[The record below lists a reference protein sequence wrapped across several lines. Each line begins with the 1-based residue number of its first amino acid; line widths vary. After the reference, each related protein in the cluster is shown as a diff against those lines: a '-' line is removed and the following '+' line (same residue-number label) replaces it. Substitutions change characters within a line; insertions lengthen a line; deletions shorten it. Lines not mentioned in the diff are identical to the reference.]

1 MKNIDEKE
9 LHELFNK
16 MRKDEQNSY
25 EELYKKYYKLVY
37 NIAFSILKNK
47 ENSEDISQNVFIKI
61 GNLKKEKLPNSYEA
75 SWLYTVTKNECI
87 SFIRKNREV
96 LTIDEN
102 LKENQKEDEIEKII
116 QNDSYEKL
124 VENLEQIEKQIIFLK
139 VEARYSFKEIA
150 RLLKMP
156 IGTVQWKY
164 YKSLH
169 ALKLLIENLSM
180 FVIGVITCLFNNSR
194 LKTSKVEQ
202 GENKIED
209 NKEQR
214 NSEEDNRK
222 QDNMQ
227 NENDN
232 KNSINQESRAEDTST
247 ENSNMIENIVQNE
260 LIENT
265 VQEEQ
270 KIESSNITVDR
281 TIFTNAIIYGLTSVF
296 LCFSIFF
303 TIIVVKNQQNKRKQ
317 ASKK

>member
-9 LHELFNK
+9 LHEIFDK
-16 MRKDEQNSY
+16 MRKEDKKSY

-47 ENSEDISQNVFIKI
+47 ENAEDISQNVFIKI

-87 SFIRKNREV
+87 SLFRKTKET
-96 LTIDEN
+96 LTIEDIKNEN
-102 LKENQKEDEIEKII
+102 LEDEIEGII
-116 QNDSYEKL
+116 QKNSYEKL
-124 VENLEQIEKQIIFLK
+124 MENLEKIEKQIIFLK
-139 VEARYSFKEIA
+139 VEEGYSFKEIA

-169 ALKLLIENLSM
+169 ALKLLIANLSM
-180 FVIGVITCLFNNSR
+180 FVIGVVTCLFNNSR
-194 LKTSKVEQ
+194 LKESKVEQ
-202 GENKIED
+202 DENKTED
-209 NKEQR
+209 NKEQG
-214 NSEEDNRK
+214 STIEDNQK
-222 QDNMQ
+222 QDSVQ
-227 NENDN
+227 NQKDN
-232 KNSINQESRAEDTST
+232 KNTIKHENIAEDISN
-247 ENSNMIENIVQNE
+247 ENSNTIENIVQNE
-260 LIENT
+260 LIENIIR
-265 VQEEQ
+265 EET
-270 KIESSNITVDR
+270 KIESCNITVDR
-281 TIFTNAIIYGLTSVF
+281 TMFKNAILYGLTNVF

>member
-9 LHELFNK
+9 LHEIFDK
-16 MRKDEQNSY
+16 MRKEDKKSY

-47 ENSEDISQNVFIKI
+47 ENAEDISQNVFIKI

-87 SFIRKNREV
+87 SLFRKTKET
-96 LTIDEN
+96 LTIEDIKNEN
-102 LKENQKEDEIEKII
+102 LEDEIEGII
-116 QNDSYEKL
+116 QKNSYEKL
-124 VENLEQIEKQIIFLK
+124 MENLEKIEKQIIFLK
-139 VEARYSFKEIA
+139 VEAGYSFKEIA

-169 ALKLLIENLSM
+169 ALKLLIANLSM
-180 FVIGVITCLFNNSR
+180 FVIGVVTCLFNNSR
-194 LKTSKVEQ
+194 LKESKVEQ
-202 GENKIED
+202 DENKTED
-209 NKEQR
+209 NKEQG
-214 NSEEDNRK
+214 STIEDNQK
-222 QDNMQ
+222 QDSVQ
-227 NENDN
+227 NQKDN
-232 KNSINQESRAEDTST
+232 KNTVKHENIAEDISN
-247 ENSNMIENIVQNE
+247 ENSNTIENIVQNE
-260 LIENT
+260 LIENIIR
-265 VQEEQ
+265 EET
-270 KIESSNITVDR
+270 KIESCNITVDR
-281 TIFTNAIIYGLTSVF
+281 TMFKNAILYGLTNVF

>member
-9 LHELFNK
+9 LHEIFDK
-16 MRKDEQNSY
+16 MRKEDKKSY

-47 ENSEDISQNVFIKI
+47 ENAEDISQNVFIKI

-87 SFIRKNREV
+87 SLFRKTKET
-96 LTIDEN
+96 LTIEDIKNEN
-102 LKENQKEDEIEKII
+102 LEDEIEGII
-116 QNDSYEKL
+116 QKNSYEKL
-124 VENLEQIEKQIIFLK
+124 MENLEKIEKQIIFLK
-139 VEARYSFKEIA
+139 VEAGYSFKEIA

-169 ALKLLIENLSM
+169 ALKLLIANLSM
-180 FVIGVITCLFNNSR
+180 FVIGVVTCLFNNSR
-194 LKTSKVEQ
+194 LKESKVEQ
-202 GENKIED
+202 DENKTED
-209 NKEQR
+209 NKEQG
-214 NSEEDNRK
+214 STIEDNQK
-222 QDNMQ
+222 QDSVQ
-227 NENDN
+227 NQKDN
-232 KNSINQESRAEDTST
+232 KNTIKHENIAEDISN
-247 ENSNMIENIVQNE
+247 ENSNTIENIVQNE
-260 LIENT
+260 LIENIIR
-265 VQEEQ
+265 EET
-270 KIESSNITVDR
+270 KIESCNITVDR

>member
-9 LHELFNK
+9 LHEIFDK
-16 MRKDEQNSY
+16 MRKEDKKSY

-47 ENSEDISQNVFIKI
+47 ENAEDISQNVFIKI

-87 SFIRKNREV
+87 SLFRKTKET
-96 LTIDEN
+96 LTIEDIKNEN
-102 LKENQKEDEIEKII
+102 LEDEIEGLI
-116 QNDSYEKL
+116 QKNSYEKMM
-124 VENLEQIEKQIIFLK
+124 ENLEKIEKQIIFLK
-139 VEARYSFKEIA
+139 VEAGYSFKEIA

-169 ALKLLIENLSM
+169 ALKLLIANLSM
-180 FVIGVITCLFNNSR
+180 FVIGVVTCLFNNSR
-194 LKTSKVEQ
+194 LKESKVEQ
-202 GENKIED
+202 DENKTED
-209 NKEQR
+209 NKEQG
-214 NSEEDNRK
+214 STIEDNQK
-222 QDNMQ
+222 QDSVQ
-227 NENDN
+227 NQKDN
-232 KNSINQESRAEDTST
+232 KNTIKHENIAEDISN
-247 ENSNMIENIVQNE
+247 ENSNTIENIVQNE
-260 LIENT
+260 LIENIIR
-265 VQEEQ
+265 EET
-270 KIESSNITVDR
+270 KIESCNITVDR
-281 TIFTNAIIYGLTSVF
+281 TMFKNAILYGLTNVF

>member
-9 LHELFNK
+9 LHEIFDK
-16 MRKDEQNSY
+16 MRKDDKKSY
-25 EELYKKYYKLVY
+25 EELYKKYYKLVN

-47 ENSEDISQNVFIKI
+47 ENAEDISQNVFIKI

-87 SFIRKNREV
+87 SLFRKTKET
-96 LTIDEN
+96 LTIEDIKNEN
-102 LKENQKEDEIEKII
+102 LEDEIEGII
-116 QNDSYEKL
+116 QKNSYEKL
-124 VENLEQIEKQIIFLK
+124 MENLEKIEKQIIFLK
-139 VEARYSFKEIA
+139 VEAGYSFKEIA

-180 FVIGVITCLFNNSR
+180 FVIGVVTCLFNNSR
-194 LKTSKVEQ
+194 LKESKVEQ
-202 GENKIED
+202 DENKTED
-209 NKEQR
+209 NKEQG
-214 NSEEDNRK
+214 STIEDNQK
-222 QDNMQ
+222 QDSVQ
-227 NENDN
+227 NQKDN
-232 KNSINQESRAEDTST
+232 KNTIKHENIVEDISN
-247 ENSNMIENIVQNE
+247 ENSNTIENIVQNE
-260 LIENT
+260 LIENI
-265 VQEEQ
+265 VQEET

-281 TIFTNAIIYGLTSVF
+281 TMFTNAILYGLTNVF

>member
-9 LHELFNK
+9 LHEIFDK
-16 MRKDEQNSY
+16 MRKDDKKSY

-47 ENSEDISQNVFIKI
+47 ENAEDISQNVFIKI

-87 SFIRKNREV
+87 SLFRKTKET
-96 LTIDEN
+96 LTIEDIKNEN
-102 LKENQKEDEIEKII
+102 LEDEIEGII
-116 QNDSYEKL
+116 QKNSYEKL
-124 VENLEQIEKQIIFLK
+124 IENLEKIEKQIIFLK
-139 VEARYSFKEIA
+139 VEAGYSFKEIA

-169 ALKLLIENLSM
+169 ALKLLIANLSM
-180 FVIGVITCLFNNSR
+180 FVIGVVTCLFNKSR
-194 LKTSKVEQ
+194 IKESKVEQ
-202 GENKIED
+202 DENRTED
-209 NKEQR
+209 NNEQG
-214 NSEEDNRK
+214 STTEDNQK
-222 QDNMQ
+222 QDSVQ
-227 NENDN
+227 NQKDN
-232 KNSINQESRAEDTST
+232 KNTIKHENIVEDISN
-247 ENSNMIENIVQNE
+247 ENSNTIENIVQNE
-260 LIENT
+260 LIENI
-265 VQEEQ
+265 VQEET

-281 TIFTNAIIYGLTSVF
+281 TMFTNAILYGLTNVF

>member
-9 LHELFNK
+9 LHEIFDK
-16 MRKDEQNSY
+16 MRKDDKKSY

-47 ENSEDISQNVFIKI
+47 ENAEDISQNVFIKI

-87 SFIRKNREV
+87 SLFRKTKET
-96 LTIDEN
+96 LTIEDIKNEN
-102 LKENQKEDEIEKII
+102 LEDEIEGII
-116 QNDSYEKL
+116 QKNSYEKL
-124 VENLEQIEKQIIFLK
+124 MENLEKIEKQIIFLK
-139 VEARYSFKEIA
+139 VEAGYSFKEIA

-169 ALKLLIENLSM
+169 ALKLLIANLSM
-180 FVIGVITCLFNNSR
+180 FVIGVVTCLVNNSR
-194 LKTSKVEQ
+194 LKESKVEQ
-202 GENKIED
+202 DENKTED
-209 NKEQR
+209 NKEQG
-214 NSEEDNRK
+214 STIEDNQK
-222 QDNMQ
+222 QDSVQ
-227 NENDN
+227 NQKDN
-232 KNSINQESRAEDTST
+232 KNTIKHENIAEDISN
-247 ENSNMIENIVQNE
+247 ENSNTIKNIVQNE
-260 LIENT
+260 LIENIIR
-265 VQEEQ
+265 EET
-270 KIESSNITVDR
+270 KIESCNITVDR
-281 TIFTNAIIYGLTSVF
+281 TMFKNAILYGLTNVF

>member
-9 LHELFNK
+9 LHEIFDK
-16 MRKDEQNSY
+16 MRKEDKKSY

-47 ENSEDISQNVFIKI
+47 ENAEDISQNVFIKI

-87 SFIRKNREV
+87 SLFRKTKET
-96 LTIDEN
+96 LTIEDIKNEN
-102 LKENQKEDEIEKII
+102 LEDEIEGII
-116 QNDSYEKL
+116 QKNSYEKL
-124 VENLEQIEKQIIFLK
+124 MENLEKIEKQIIFLK
-139 VEARYSFKEIA
+139 VEAGYSFKEIA

-169 ALKLLIENLSM
+169 ALKLLIANLSM
-180 FVIGVITCLFNNSR
+180 FVIGVVTCLFNNSR
-194 LKTSKVEQ
+194 LKESKVEQ
-202 GENKIED
+202 DENKTED
-209 NKEQR
+209 NKEQG
-214 NSEEDNRK
+214 STIEDNQK
-222 QDNMQ
+222 QDSVQ
-227 NENDN
+227 NQKDN

-303 TIIVVKNQQNKRKQ
+303 TIIFVKKQQNKRKQ

>member
-9 LHELFNK
+9 LHEIFDK
-16 MRKDEQNSY
+16 MRKEDKKSY

-47 ENSEDISQNVFIKI
+47 ENAEDISQNVFIKI

-87 SFIRKNREV
+87 SLFRKTKET
-96 LTIDEN
+96 LTIEDIKNEN
-102 LKENQKEDEIEKII
+102 LEDEIEGII
-116 QNDSYEKL
+116 QKNSYEKL
-124 VENLEQIEKQIIFLK
+124 MENLEKIEKQIIFLK
-139 VEARYSFKEIA
+139 VEAGYSFKEIA

-169 ALKLLIENLSM
+169 ALKLLIANLSM
-180 FVIGVITCLFNNSR
+180 FVIGVVTCLFNNSR
-194 LKTSKVEQ
+194 LKELKVEQ
-202 GENKIED
+202 DENKTED
-209 NKEQR
+209 NKEQG
-214 NSEEDNRK
+214 STIEDNQK
-222 QDNMQ
+222 QDSVQ
-227 NENDN
+227 NQKDN
-232 KNSINQESRAEDTST
+232 KNTIKHENIAEDISN
-247 ENSNMIENIVQNE
+247 ENSNTIENIVQNE
-260 LIENT
+260 LIENIIR
-265 VQEEQ
+265 EET
-270 KIESSNITVDR
+270 KIESCNITVDR
-281 TIFTNAIIYGLTSVF
+281 TMFKNAILYGLTNVF

>member
-9 LHELFNK
+9 LHEIFDK
-16 MRKDEQNSY
+16 MRKEDKKSY

-47 ENSEDISQNVFIKI
+47 ENAEDISQNVFIKI

-87 SFIRKNREV
+87 SLFRKTKET
-96 LTIDEN
+96 LTIEDIKNEN
-102 LKENQKEDEIEKII
+102 LEDEIEGII
-116 QNDSYEKL
+116 QKNSYEKL
-124 VENLEQIEKQIIFLK
+124 MENLEKIEKQIIFLK
-139 VEARYSFKEIA
+139 VEAGYSFKEIA

-169 ALKLLIENLSM
+169 ALKLLIANLSM
-180 FVIGVITCLFNNSR
+180 FVIGVVTCLFNNSR
-194 LKTSKVEQ
+194 LKESKVEQ
-202 GENKIED
+202 DENKIED
-209 NKEQR
+209 NKEQG
-214 NSEEDNRK
+214 STIEDNQK
-222 QDNMQ
+222 QDSVQ
-227 NENDN
+227 NQKDN
-232 KNSINQESRAEDTST
+232 KNTIKHENIAEDISN
-247 ENSNMIENIVQNE
+247 ENSNTIENIVQNE
-260 LIENT
+260 LIENIIR
-265 VQEEQ
+265 EET
-270 KIESSNITVDR
+270 KIESCNITVDR
-281 TIFTNAIIYGLTSVF
+281 TMFKNAILYGLTNVF

>member
-9 LHELFNK
+9 LHEIFDK
-16 MRKDEQNSY
+16 MRKEDKKSY

-47 ENSEDISQNVFIKI
+47 ENAEDISQNVFIKI

-87 SFIRKNREV
+87 SLFRKTKET
-96 LTIDEN
+96 LTIEDIKNEN
-102 LKENQKEDEIEKII
+102 LEDEIEGII
-116 QNDSYEKL
+116 QKNSYEKMM
-124 VENLEQIEKQIIFLK
+124 ENLEKIEKQIIFLK
-139 VEARYSFKEIA
+139 VEAGYSFKEIA

-169 ALKLLIENLSM
+169 ALKLLIANLSM
-180 FVIGVITCLFNNSR
+180 FVIGVVTCLFNNSR
-194 LKTSKVEQ
+194 LKESKVEQ
-202 GENKIED
+202 DENKTED
-209 NKEQR
+209 NKEQG
-214 NSEEDNRK
+214 STIEDNQK
-222 QDNMQ
+222 QDSVQ
-227 NENDN
+227 NQKDN
-232 KNSINQESRAEDTST
+232 KNTIKHENIAEDISN
-247 ENSNMIENIVQNE
+247 ENSNTIENIVQNE
-260 LIENT
+260 LIENII
-265 VQEEQ
+265 QEET
-270 KIESSNITVDR
+270 KIESCNITVDR
-281 TIFTNAIIYGLTSVF
+281 TMFKNAILYGLTNVF

>member
-9 LHELFNK
+9 LHEIFDK
-16 MRKDEQNSY
+16 MRKEDKKSY

-47 ENSEDISQNVFIKI
+47 ENAEDISQNVFIKI

-87 SFIRKNREV
+87 SLFRKTKET
-96 LTIDEN
+96 LTIEDIKNEN
-102 LKENQKEDEIEKII
+102 LEEEIEGII
-116 QNDSYEKL
+116 QKNSYEKL
-124 VENLEQIEKQIIFLK
+124 MENLEKIEKQIIFLK
-139 VEARYSFKEIA
+139 VEAGYSFKEIA

-169 ALKLLIENLSM
+169 ALKLLIANLSM
-180 FVIGVITCLFNNSR
+180 FVIGVVTCLFNNSR
-194 LKTSKVEQ
+194 LKESKVEQ
-202 GENKIED
+202 DENKTED
-209 NKEQR
+209 NKEQG
-214 NSEEDNRK
+214 STIEDNQK
-222 QDNMQ
+222 QDSVQ
-227 NENDN
+227 NQKDN
-232 KNSINQESRAEDTST
+232 KNTIKHENIAEDISN
-247 ENSNMIENIVQNE
+247 ENSNTIENIVQNE
-260 LIENT
+260 LIENIIR
-265 VQEEQ
+265 EET
-270 KIESSNITVDR
+270 KIESCNITVDR
-281 TIFTNAIIYGLTSVF
+281 TMFKNAILYGLTNVF

>member
-9 LHELFNK
+9 LHEIFDK
-16 MRKDEQNSY
+16 MRKEDKKSY

-47 ENSEDISQNVFIKI
+47 ENAEDISQNVFIKI

-87 SFIRKNREV
+87 SLFRKTKET
-96 LTIDEN
+96 LTIEDIKNEN
-102 LKENQKEDEIEKII
+102 LEDEIEGLI
-116 QNDSYEKL
+116 QKNSYEKMM
-124 VENLEQIEKQIIFLK
+124 ENLEKIEKQIIFLK
-139 VEARYSFKEIA
+139 VEAGYSFKEIA

-169 ALKLLIENLSM
+169 ALKLLIANLSM
-180 FVIGVITCLFNNSR
+180 FVIGVVTCLFNNSR
-194 LKTSKVEQ
+194 LKESKVEQ
-202 GENKIED
+202 DENKTED
-209 NKEQR
+209 NKEKG
-214 NSEEDNRK
+214 STIEDNQK
-222 QDNMQ
+222 QDSVQ
-227 NENDN
+227 NQKDN
-232 KNSINQESRAEDTST
+232 KNTIKHENIAEDISN
-247 ENSNMIENIVQNE
+247 ENSNTIENIVQNK
-260 LIENT
+260 LIEDIIR
-265 VQEEQ
+265 EET
-270 KIESSNITVDR
+270 KIESCNITVDR
-281 TIFTNAIIYGLTSVF
+281 TMFKNAILYGLTNVF

>member
-9 LHELFNK
+9 LHEIFDK
-16 MRKDEQNSY
+16 MRKEDKKSY

-47 ENSEDISQNVFIKI
+47 ENAEDISQNVFIKI

-87 SFIRKNREV
+87 SLFRKTKET
-96 LTIDEN
+96 LTIEDIKNEN
-102 LKENQKEDEIEKII
+102 LEDEIEGII
-116 QNDSYEKL
+116 QKNSYEKL
-124 VENLEQIEKQIIFLK
+124 MENLEKIEKQIIFLK
-139 VEARYSFKEIA
+139 VEAGYSFKEIA

-169 ALKLLIENLSM
+169 ALKLLIANLSM
-180 FVIGVITCLFNNSR
+180 FVIGVVTCLFNNSR
-194 LKTSKVEQ
+194 LKESKVEQ
-202 GENKIED
+202 DENNTED
-209 NKEQR
+209 NKEQG
-214 NSEEDNRK
+214 STIEDNQK
-222 QDNMQ
+222 QDSVQ
-227 NENDN
+227 NQKDN
-232 KNSINQESRAEDTST
+232 KNTIKHENIAEDISN
-247 ENSNMIENIVQNE
+247 ENSNTIENIVQNE
-260 LIENT
+260 LIENI
-265 VQEEQ
+265 VQKEP
-270 KIESSNITVDR
+270 KIESSNITIDR
-281 TIFTNAIIYGLTSVF
+281 TMFTNAILYGLTNVF

>member
-9 LHELFNK
+9 LHEIFDK
-16 MRKDEQNSY
+16 MRKEDKKSY

-47 ENSEDISQNVFIKI
+47 ENAEDISQNVFIKI

-87 SFIRKNREV
+87 SLFRKTKET
-96 LTIDEN
+96 LTIEDIKNEN
-102 LKENQKEDEIEKII
+102 LEDEIEGII
-116 QNDSYEKL
+116 QKNSYEKMM
-124 VENLEQIEKQIIFLK
+124 ENLEKIEKQIIFLK
-139 VEARYSFKEIA
+139 VEAGYSFKEIA

-169 ALKLLIENLSM
+169 ALKLLIANLSM
-180 FVIGVITCLFNNSR
+180 FVIGVVTCLFNNSR
-194 LKTSKVEQ
+194 LKESKVKQ
-202 GENKIED
+202 DENKTED
-209 NKEQR
+209 NKEQG
-214 NSEEDNRK
+214 STIEDNQK
-222 QDNMQ
+222 QDSVQ
-227 NENDN
+227 NQKDN
-232 KNSINQESRAEDTST
+232 KNTIKHENIAEDISN
-247 ENSNMIENIVQNE
+247 ENSNTIENIVQNE
-260 LIENT
+260 LIENIIR
-265 VQEEQ
+265 EET
-270 KIESSNITVDR
+270 KIESCNITVDR
-281 TIFTNAIIYGLTSVF
+281 TMFKNAILYGLTNVF

>member
-9 LHELFNK
+9 LHEIFDK
-16 MRKDEQNSY
+16 MRKEDKKSY

-47 ENSEDISQNVFIKI
+47 ENAEDISQNVFIKI

-87 SFIRKNREV
+87 SLFRKTKET
-96 LTIDEN
+96 LTIEDIKNEN
-102 LKENQKEDEIEKII
+102 LEDEIEGII
-116 QNDSYEKL
+116 QKNSYEKMM
-124 VENLEQIEKQIIFLK
+124 ENLEKIEKQIIFLK
-139 VEARYSFKEIA
+139 VEAGYSFKEIA

-169 ALKLLIENLSM
+169 ALKLLIANLSM
-180 FVIGVITCLFNNSR
+180 FVIGVVTCLFNNSR
-194 LKTSKVEQ
+194 LKESKVEQ
-202 GENKIED
+202 DENKTED
-209 NKEQR
+209 NKEQG
-214 NSEEDNRK
+214 STIEDNQK
-222 QDNMQ
+222 QDSVQ
-227 NENDN
+227 NQKDN
-232 KNSINQESRAEDTST
+232 KNTIKHENIAEDISN
-247 ENSNMIENIVQNE
+247 ENSNTIENIVQNE
-260 LIENT
+260 LIENIIR
-265 VQEEQ
+265 EET
-270 KIESSNITVDR
+270 KIESCNITVDR
-281 TIFTNAIIYGLTSVF
+281 TMFKNAILYGLTNVF

>member
-9 LHELFNK
+9 LHEIFDK
-16 MRKDEQNSY
+16 MRKEDKKSY

-47 ENSEDISQNVFIKI
+47 ENAEDISQNVFIKI

-87 SFIRKNREV
+87 SLFRKTKET
-96 LTIDEN
+96 LTIEDIKNEN
-102 LKENQKEDEIEKII
+102 LEDEIEGII
-116 QNDSYEKL
+116 QKNSYEKL
-124 VENLEQIEKQIIFLK
+124 MENLEKIEKQIIFLK
-139 VEARYSFKEIA
+139 VEAGYSFKEIA

-169 ALKLLIENLSM
+169 ALKLLIANLSM
-180 FVIGVITCLFNNSR
+180 FVIGVVTCLFNNSR
-194 LKTSKVEQ
+194 LKESKVEQ
-202 GENKIED
+202 DENKTED
-209 NKEQR
+209 NKEQG
-214 NSEEDNRK
+214 STIEDNQK
-222 QDNMQ
+222 QDSVQ
-227 NENDN
+227 NQKDN
-232 KNSINQESRAEDTST
+232 KNTIKHENIAEDISN
-247 ENSNMIENIVQNE
+247 ENSNTIENIVQNE
-260 LIENT
+260 LIENIIR
-265 VQEEQ
+265 EET
-270 KIESSNITVDR
+270 KIESCNITVDR
-281 TIFTNAIIYGLTSVF
+281 TMFKNAILYGLTNVF

>member
-9 LHELFNK
+9 LHEIFDK
-16 MRKDEQNSY
+16 MRKEDKKSY

-47 ENSEDISQNVFIKI
+47 ENAEDISQNVFIKI

-87 SFIRKNREV
+87 SLFRKTKET
-96 LTIDEN
+96 LTIEDIKNEN
-102 LKENQKEDEIEKII
+102 LEDEIEGII
-116 QNDSYEKL
+116 QKNSYEKL
-124 VENLEQIEKQIIFLK
+124 MENLEKIEKQIIFLK
-139 VEARYSFKEIA
+139 VEAGYSFKEIA

-169 ALKLLIENLSM
+169 ALKLLIANLSM
-180 FVIGVITCLFNNSR
+180 FVIGVVTCLFNNSR
-194 LKTSKVEQ
+194 LKESKVEQ
-202 GENKIED
+202 DENKTED
-209 NKEQR
+209 NKEQG
-214 NSEEDNRK
+214 STIEDNQK
-222 QDNMQ
+222 QDSVQ
-227 NENDN
+227 NQKDN
-232 KNSINQESRAEDTST
+232 KNTIKHENIAEDISN
-247 ENSNMIENIVQNE
+247 ENSNTIENIVQNE
-260 LIENT
+260 LIENIIR
-265 VQEEQ
+265 EET
-270 KIESSNITVDR
+270 KIESCNITVDR
-281 TIFTNAIIYGLTSVF
+281 TMFKNAILYGLTNFF

>member
-9 LHELFNK
+9 LHEIFDK
-16 MRKDEQNSY
+16 MRKEDKKSY

-47 ENSEDISQNVFIKI
+47 ENAEDISQNVFIKI

-87 SFIRKNREV
+87 SLFRKTKET
-96 LTIDEN
+96 LTIEDIKNEN
-102 LKENQKEDEIEKII
+102 LEDEIEGII
-116 QNDSYEKL
+116 QKNSYEKL
-124 VENLEQIEKQIIFLK
+124 MENLEKIEKQIIFLK
-139 VEARYSFKEIA
+139 VEAGYSFKEIA

-169 ALKLLIENLSM
+169 ALKLLIANLSM
-180 FVIGVITCLFNNSR
+180 FVIGVVTCLFNNSR
-194 LKTSKVEQ
+194 LKESKVEQ
-202 GENKIED
+202 DENKTED
-209 NKEQR
+209 NKEQG
-214 NSEEDNRK
+214 STIEDNQK
-222 QDNMQ
+222 QDSVQ
-227 NENDN
+227 NQKDN
-232 KNSINQESRAEDTST
+232 KNTIKHENIAENISN
-247 ENSNMIENIVQNE
+247 ENSNTIENIVQSE
-260 LIENT
+260 LIENIIR
-265 VQEEQ
+265 EET
-270 KIESSNITVDR
+270 KIESCNITVDR
-281 TIFTNAIIYGLTSVF
+281 TMFKNAILYGLTNVF

>member
-9 LHELFNK
+9 LHEIFDK
-16 MRKDEQNSY
+16 MRKEDKKSY

-47 ENSEDISQNVFIKI
+47 ENAEDISQNVFIKI

-87 SFIRKNREV
+87 SLFRKTKET
-96 LTIDEN
+96 LTIEDIKNEN
-102 LKENQKEDEIEKII
+102 LEDEIEGII
-116 QNDSYEKL
+116 QKNSYEKL
-124 VENLEQIEKQIIFLK
+124 MENLEKIEKQIIFLK
-139 VEARYSFKEIA
+139 VEAGYSFKEIA

-169 ALKLLIENLSM
+169 ALKLLIANLSM
-180 FVIGVITCLFNNSR
+180 FVIGVVTCLFNNSR
-194 LKTSKVEQ
+194 LKESKLEQ
-202 GENKIED
+202 DENKTED
-209 NKEQR
+209 NKEQG
-214 NSEEDNRK
+214 STIEDNQK
-222 QDNMQ
+222 QDSVQ
-227 NENDN
+227 NQKDN
-232 KNSINQESRAEDTST
+232 KNTIKHENIAEDISN
-247 ENSNMIENIVQNE
+247 ENSNTIENIVQNE
-260 LIENT
+260 LIENIIR
-265 VQEEQ
+265 EET
-270 KIESSNITVDR
+270 KIESCNITVDR
-281 TIFTNAIIYGLTSVF
+281 TMFKNAILYGLTNVF